1 VAFDAGE
8 LVATIRG
15 DRTQLTRDL
24 AAARTDLGATG
35 KAADALAAKTVA
47 AGNKAAGGARIVSEA
62 AKDAAKSTTAAGTAA
77 QQAGAKAAAA
87 NEKTATSARAAGEAA
102 AQAGGKQRTAAQ
114 EAAAA
119 QKSAKEQTEKN
130 AAAQEKLGVG
140 LTAYGAAALGAFSI
154 ALNAST
160 QFGAKMAQLQTLSG
174 ANERQMGLES
184 EAALTLGT
192 AYGFT
197 ATQVADAEIELQK
210 AGIGVTAQLNG
221 GLKGALVGAAAGQMD
236 VAAATSIGVT
246 ALTQFRL
253 GADQTEH
260 VMDLLAAGSDKALG
274 SMDDLGQALKQGGLV
289 ASQMGLSVE
298 DTTGTLAAFAQAG
311 LIGSDAGTSLKTM
324 LLSLQSPSQ
333 QAAAELK
340 RYNITAYDSQGA
352 FVGITN
358 LAGQLKT
365 NLSGVSQAQRD
376 AALSTI
382 FGSDAIRS
390 ANVLYNQGSD
400 GLTDWIS
407 KVNDSG
413 FAAEQAAG
421 KQNSLQGSTQ
431 KLAAAIQT
439 DLIRAGTAITP
450 AIRPV
455 VDVLGGFAT
464 TLGEIPAPILGVT
477 TGVVGL
483 TGAVSLGAG
492 AFALFLP
499 RILAT
504 RAALVTASA
513 APGTLGRA
521 ARGATAGINGL
532 KAAGSGAASFFGGPW
547 GLALAIAGAAL
558 AAWNMAIDAAKAKP
572 EELDAAAAKG
582 AAGLDLLSSAAARGQ
597 NVQRGWAQW
606 IETAGKSADVEAG
619 SLDNLSSKLAQI
631 EANENPFV
639 GFFQGNAQL
648 GATNQ
653 TLKTIGETLARVSG
667 TDAPSAAKSFEEIA
681 RKTDGSD
688 ASLRRL
694 LNTMPDYRDALA
706 TQATELGHLTGK
718 ESESERAKILLAQ
731 ANENATSSGKE
742 QASAAE
748 EQASSI
754 AAIQGSASS
763 ASDAVSDLAKQI
775 KGLGST
781 TADQRSAERSF
792 QAAID
797 DASKALQDNGRGL
810 DATTEKGRKNADA
823 LDKIAST
830 GKDVASA
837 MLANGR
843 SAEDVAGKISAT
855 RAAYIKQARAM
866 GDSKAEAEKLADKMG
881 LIPTNVELL
890 ITANDSDAQAKIAA
904 AKAAAREVERE
915 RYVLSVDIEI
925 ANLGAALR
933 KAGVPNGAQVQKNAR
948 LNAYAMGGRIPGVD
962 RGVDS
967 EVIVARPGEHMLT
980 VDDVSAM
987 GGHSAVYGFRKAL
1000 HGYAKGGAIG
1010 DASSRVNA
1018 ENAAQARLQEQI
1030 DRQERAVKT
1039 ARARAKK
1046 ADAAAEKSQDASNG
1060 IYGKGT
1066 GDAKHNAVQRTRDL
1080 KKRAEAAAKA
1090 QKSAEDKLAKLRD
1103 DLTKSQGKESDQRDR
1118 GAALGQTNEDLAIA
1132 TERGTYVDAG
1142 NPLGA
1147 ADYGLQASRDQ
1158 NLSASQR
1165 KALDKVSRK
1174 QGGILAGLAKQA
1186 TDAGLGVD
1194 KASTALDS
1202 AKSAT
1207 DAAVEAYHHQ
1217 KTAVESAT
1225 DAVNDATTAQQNASS
1240 SLENLRSQF
1249 SSVVSSV
1256 ASNVRSLFSLGNAV
1270 REDETK
1276 TTSITH
1282 NAGTGAAWD
1291 EMVTSVNP
1299 GGATVASIR
1308 SEIDQKSATFA
1319 SFAAQ
1324 LQGLAN
1330 MGYSSDVVTDVANLG
1345 ADAGAKVAA
1354 ALLTAG
1360 SGDVAAINSGYSSIA
1375 SSTTAA
1381 GNVVA
1386 HGQLDGQIS
1395 DAQRAL
1401 DDATSNLQRAQQ
1413 ALTVAQDAEIAK
1425 LQAAQAQAQTAYNA
1439 ALAVQASINAQ
1450 ITTAQQS
1457 IVTAVQQALTGSPSR
1472 KAYGGIVEAYAYGG
1486 VRPGAHFVPD
1496 GANAIL
1502 YGEPGTGGEAFI
1514 PLAPDRRT
1522 RALAVL
1528 DETARRLGR
1537 VVVPAGAQGYAL
1549 GGIAGSSSTST
1560 SYGGDTHNWNG
1571 PILGDP
1577 AHIMAVAER
1586 RAAAKRARANTA
1598 NRIGR
1603 VNP

>member
-35 KAADALAAKTVA
+35 KAADAMAAKTVQ
-47 AGNKAAGGARIVSEA
+47 AGTKAAGGAKIVSEA
-62 AKDAAKSTTAAGTAA
+62 AKDAARSQTAAGSAA
-77 QQAGAKAAAA
+77 AAAGAKQVAA
-87 NEKTATSARAAGEAA
+87 NEQTAASARAAGQAA
-102 AQAGGKQRTAAQ
+102 SEAGGKQRTAAQ
-114 EAAAA
+114 QAAEA
-119 QKSAKEQTEKN
+119 QKAAKEQTEKN

-154 ALNAST
+154 ALNASSE
-160 QFGAKMAQLQTLSG
+160 FGAKMAQLQSLSG

-210 AGIGVTAQLNG
+210 AGVGVTAQLNG

-236 VAAATSIGVT
+236 VADATSIGVT
-246 ALTQFRL
+246 AMTQFRL

-274 SMDDLGQALKQGGLV
+274 SMDDLGQGLKQGGLV
-289 ASQMGLSVE
+289 ASQMGLSLE

-333 QAAAELK
+333 QAAAMLK
-340 RYNITAYDSQGA
+340 QYNITAYDSQGA

-390 ANVLYNQGSD
+390 ANVLYNQGSE
-400 GLTDWIS
+400 GLTKWIS
-407 KVNDSG
+407 DVNDSG

-421 KQNSLQGSTQ
+421 KQDSLQGSTQ
-431 KLAAAIQT
+431 KLAASIQT
-439 DLIRAGTAITP
+439 DLIRAGNAITP

-455 VDVLGGFAT
+455 VQVLGSFADVV
-464 TLGEIPAPILGVT
+464 GEIPGPILGVT

-492 AFALFLP
+492 AFALLLP

-521 ARGATAGINGL
+521 ARGATAGINGM

-547 GLALAIAGAAL
+547 GLALAVAGAAL

-572 EELDAAAAKG
+572 DELDAAAQQG
-582 AAGLDLLSSAAARGQ
+582 AAGLDLLTSAAARGQ

-606 IETAGKSADVEAG
+606 IETAGRSADVEAG
-619 SLDNLSSKLAQI
+619 SLDNLSAKLKQI

-639 GFFQGNAQL
+639 GFFEGNAQL

-667 TDAPSAAKSFEEIA
+667 TDAQSAGRAFEEIA

-718 ESESERAKILLAQ
+718 ESESQRAKILLAQ
-731 ANENATSSGKE
+731 ANENATQSGKE
-742 QASAAE
+742 QASEAE
-748 EQASSI
+748 EQAASI
-754 AAIQGSASS
+754 AGIQGSAAS

-797 DASKALQDNGRGL
+797 DASAALQKNGKGL
-810 DATTEKGRKNADA
+810 DSSSEKGRANADA

-837 MLANGR
+837 MLENGR
-843 SAEDVAGKISAT
+843 SVGEVSGKIEET
-855 RAAYIKQARAM
+855 RKAYIKQAIEM
-866 GDSKAEAEKLADKMG
+866 GKSRSEARKLADDMG

-890 ITANDSDAQAKIAA
+890 ISANDSDARQKIAD
-904 AKAAAREVERE
+904 AKQAAAELAQQ
-915 RYVLSVDIEI
+915 RYAMQVDIQI
-925 ANLGAALR
+925 ANLDSALA
-933 KAGVPNGAQVQKNAR
+933 KAGVSNHSQVAKNAR
-948 LNAYAMGGRIPGVD
+948 LSAYAMGGRISGVD

-980 VDDVSAM
+980 VDDVAAM

-1000 HGYAKGGAIG
+1000 HGYANGGAIG
-1010 DASSRVNA
+1010 DASSRVAA
-1018 ENAAQARLQEQI
+1018 ENAAQAKLQAQI
-1030 DRQERAVKT
+1030 DKQERAVKT
-1039 ARARAKK
+1039 ARARAKAADTAAQK
-1046 ADAAAEKSQDASNG
+1046 AQDASNG
-1060 IYGKGT
+1060 IYGTGT
-1066 GDAKHNAVQRTRDL
+1066 GAKKHEAVQRTRDL
-1080 KKRAEAAAKA
+1080 KKRADAAAKA

-1132 TERGTYVDAG
+1132 NERGTYVDPS

-1147 ADYGLQASRDQ
+1147 ADYALQESRDS
-1158 NLSASQR
+1158 NLSSSQR
-1165 KALDKVSRK
+1165 KALDKVART

-1186 TDAGLGVD
+1186 TSAADGVD

-1202 AKSAT
+1202 AKSAA
-1207 DAAVEAYHHQ
+1207 DQAQEAYFHQ
-1217 KTAVESAT
+1217 KTAVEKAS
-1225 DAVNDATTAQQNASS
+1225 DAVDAATRSQEDAAST
-1240 SLENLRSQF
+1240 LENLRSQF

-1256 ASNVRSLFSLGNAV
+1256 ASNVRSLFSLSNAV

-1291 EMVTSVNP
+1291 EMVTSVSP

-1308 SEIDQKSATFA
+1308 SEIDQKAATFS
-1319 SFAAQ
+1319 SFAGQ
-1324 LQGLAN
+1324 LQTLSS

-1345 ADAGAKVAA
+1345 ADAGSKVAA
-1354 ALLTAG
+1354 ALITAS
-1360 SGDVAAINSGYSSIA
+1360 SGDVAAINAGYSSIA
-1375 SSTTAA
+1375 ASTTAA
-1381 GNVVA
+1381 GTTVA
-1386 HGQLDGQIS
+1386 NGQLGGQIAT
-1395 DAQRAL
+1395 AQAAL
-1401 DDATSNLQRAQQ
+1401 DTANQQLATAQAQLTQAQQADLDQLRAQQ
-1413 ALTVAQDAEIAK
+1413 AT
-1425 LQAAQAQAQTAYNA
+1425 AQAVYDNA
-1439 ALAVQASINAQ
+1439 VATQNSVNAQ
-1450 ITTAQQS
+1450 ITAAQQA
-1457 IVTAVQQALTGSPSR
+1457 IVKAVQSSLTGTK

-1486 VRPGAHFVPD
+1486 VRPPAHFVPD

-1514 PLAPDRRT
+1514 PLAPDRRA
-1522 RALAVL
+1522 RALSVL

-1537 VVVPAGAQGYAL
+1537 VVLPAGATGYAL

-1560 SYGGDTHNWNG
+1560 TYGGDTHNWNG

-1577 AHIMAVAER
+1577 ATIMAVAER
-1586 RAAAKRARANTA
+1586 RSAAKRARANTA